1 MSDAAGT
8 AAAPSIPCPTC
19 KRPTQHL
26 KCVRLGTVVFVV
38 IGVATRFQQRFGCP
52 DCIRGEIGR
61 FALVNLLTANL
72 AWPIAVLPWTL
83 ISLRRSYQPGHSPE
97 VLEQVGIPA
106 ASQPAPASP
115 ILGGVVR
122 IGAGLAAVA
131 AALALT
137 GPWWYQAPS
146 PVVAA
151 LGGGVLCGLG
161 ARWGYIGA
169 KRLTGAVVSGR
180 PTWIVAAAALVGYLM
195 ISAPLASG
203 YWRWQERKATR
214 LGYPYDYVHHLPPQV
229 WTIDMVKKF
238 VDWRVGQLHQAGPGD
253 FARRE
258 LMFLSAA
265 LAAHRPDDPEFQE
278 LARQVAAELSQVTT
292 DATST
297 HR

>member
-1 MSDAAGT
+1 MSEATGT
-8 AAAPSIPCPTC
+8 AAAPSIPCPIC
-19 KRPTQHL
+19 ERPTQHL
-26 KCVRLGTVVFVV
+26 KCVRLGTVLFVV
-38 IGVATRFQQRFGCP
+38 IGVATRFQKRFGCP
-52 DCIRGEIGR
+52 DCIRSEIGR

-72 AWPIAVLPWTL
+72 TWPIAVLPWTL

-106 ASQPAPASP
+106 AAPSESPASP
-115 ILGGVVR
+115 ILGEVVR
-122 IGAGLAAVA
+122 IAAGLAAVA
-131 AALALT
+131 AGLAMA

-151 LGGGVLCGLG
+151 LAGGVLCGLG

-169 KRLTGAVVSGR
+169 KRLTGAFVSGK
-180 PTWIVAAAALVGYLM
+180 PTWIVAAAALVGFLI

-203 YWRWQERKATR
+203 YWRWRERKATR

-229 WTIDMVKKF
+229 WTLDMVKKF
-238 VDWRVGQLHQAGPGD
+238 ADWRMGQLHQAGPDD

-265 LAAHRPDDPEFQE
+265 LAAHRRDDPEFQE
-278 LARQVAAELSQVTT
+278 LARQVATELSH
-292 DATST
+292 ATGST
-297 HR
+297 SKHR